1 MTTTVSA
8 PPPRADVNASR
19 ESLAGVSRRT
29 FVRALCVAGLIAAG
43 TVAMHTLEASLHLTF
58 DKPPMPLR
66 KPLSQMK
73 KQLGEGPRYVAN
85 RPDDALEEDILQ
97 VLGTRDYL
105 LREYTDTTKKSDQP
119 GATLDLNVNYYPTGS
134 ATPHVPEICW
144 AGSGLEEAKDLR
156 KTFIVPG
163 VKRADGRVQ
172 DIGMHLISFEVGST
186 GFLDNTG
193 AKKYRNVAYLF
204 EVNGDCVVTPK
215 EVISEFWKASN
226 KHAYHSKI
234 EVTIQE
240 PCTQEEAEKAIG
252 DFIKV
257 ALPAVEE
264 CLPAKDSKKDS
275 N

>member
-1 MTTTVSA
+1 MTTSLSA
-8 PPPRADVNASR
+8 PPSVGDAKVSAQ
-19 ESLAGVSRRT
+19 SLAGISRRT
-29 FVRALCVAGLIAAG
+29 LIRAIAVAALIALG
-43 TVAMHTLEASLHLTF
+43 TVTMQAMEKSLHLTF

-66 KPLSQMK
+66 KPLAQANRR
-73 KQLGEGPRYVAN
+73 LGPGPRYVAD

-105 LREYTDTTKKSDQP
+105 LREYTDTAMKSEEP
-119 GATLDLNVNYYPTGS
+119 GAKLKLNVNYYPTGS

-144 AGSGLEEAKDLR
+144 AGNGLDEAQDAR
-156 KTFIVPG
+156 KTFTIPG
-163 VKRADGRVQ
+163 VQRADKTIQ
-172 DIGMHLISFEVGST
+172 DVKMHLISFNVGDT
-186 GFLDNTG
+186 DLLGNTG
-193 AKKYRNVAYLF
+193 PKKYRNVAYLF

-226 KHAYHSKI
+226 AHAFHSKI

-252 DFIKV
+252 DFIRE

-264 CLPAKDSKKDS
+264 CLPAKESK
-275 N
+275 